1 MIVSQTFSPETE
13 VSAARQ
19 TPQSRHTNLRALCL
33 RLHRALFKTRIRK
46 KCPRPLKFLRE
57 RLRKQQLI

>member
-13 VSAARQ
+13 VNAARQ
-19 TPQSRHTNLRALCL
+19 APQNRHTNLCALCL
-33 RLHRALFKTRIRK
+33 RLHRARFKTRIRK
-46 KCPRPLKFLRE
+46 KSPRPLKFLRE